1 MLSDITSWLVW
12 MLPLVSSVFV
22 PLIARAGAKV
32 RNGFVVAV
40 SMTTA
45 ILALTL
51 IPAVTSGVEGAV
63 NLVAPWIPQV
73 ITAGVYIDPLSVLF
87 TCLVAFFGLIIAVY
101 SLGYMK
107 HEENLTRYYFY
118 LLLFI
123 GSMIGLV
130 ISDNFLQLFIFW
142 EMVGFCSYSL
152 ISFWNNRPESVKAG
166 NKVFIMT
173 RIGDASLLAA
183 IGILYASLNTF
194 SFHGTITAILN
205 GALPESTLTVVAFLV
220 LGGAI
225 AKSAQLPLHT
235 WLYSA
240 MEAPTSV
247 SALLHA
253 ATMVKA
259 GIYLVA
265 RFILIAAPMIAVL
278 QVSWL
283 PTVAWIGVLTALLG
297 ATMAL
302 YTPDIKGVLA
312 YSTVSQLGFMMAALG
327 SVSLAAAASLG
338 WFSSMFHM
346 MSHAFFE
353 GLGFLLAGGIIH
365 ELGTRDMRLMGGL
378 KKAMPITYALA
389 IIMILT
395 TSGLPPFAA
404 FFSKGLVI
412 TSITEAGSLL
422 QLIIIYG
429 ATALTFAYSLRFMI
443 LIFWGRESEHLQ
455 ELKPHE
461 APKIMLLPAGV
472 LAALCIVWG
481 FLQPQVGAFMGVE
494 AETSLLGSF
503 FSLETVIFFAILVPA
518 GLLVYAT
525 YFKNFSVMNAIRSA
539 SNPLAK
545 LLGHGYFFD
554 DLYEK
559 GVAKGVLL
567 FSGGVKFFEVVFLEI
582 FPQVFANMVVRFAG
596 GVHKYLDSASDQLL
610 NVIAGKTLKGAE
622 RVKVIDSLADRLLDL
637 IAGRTEGG
645 ASKVKNIDS
654 LAERLLNLLAHKT
667 VRSASKAE
675 KVPPNSLQHYLAAA
689 LLGFIILVIL
699 LILTLGIGV

>member
-1 MLSDITSWLVW
+1 MQTKMLSDITSWLVW
-12 MLPLVSSVFV
+12 ILPLVSSVFV
-22 PLIARAGAKV
+22 PLIARASAKA
-32 RNGFVVAV
+32 RNAFVIVV
-40 SMTTA
+40 STVTA
-45 ILALTL
+45 LLALTL
-51 IPAVTSGVEGAV
+51 IPAVTSGAV

-73 ITAGVYIDPLSVLF
+73 VSAGVYLDPLSVLF
-87 TCLVAFFGLIIAVY
+87 ACLVGFFGLIIAIY

-205 GALPESTLTVVAFLV
+205 GALPSSTLTVVAFLV

-259 GIYLVA
+259 GIYLIA

-278 QVSWL
+278 EVSWL

-327 SVSLAAAASLG
+327 SALTGPSSVGWFASL
-338 WFSSMFHM
+338 FHT

-395 TSGLPPFAA
+395 TSGIPPFAA

-412 TSITEAGSLL
+412 TSITDAGSLL
-422 QLIIIYG
+422 QLIVIYS
-429 ATALTFAYSLRFMI
+429 ATALTFAYSLRFI
-443 LIFWGRESEHLQ
+443 TLIFWGKESEHLQ
-455 ELKPHE
+455 KLHPHE

-472 LAALCIVWG
+472 LAALCIAWG
-481 FLQPQVGAFMGVE
+481 FLQPQLGAFLGVE
-494 AETSLLGSF
+494 GEVSLLGSF
-503 FSLETVIFFAILVPA
+503 LSLETVIFFAILIPA

-539 SNPLAK
+539 SNPVAK
-545 LLGHGYFFD
+545 LLSHGYFFD
-554 DLYEK
+554 DFYERA
-559 GVAKGVLL
+559 VAKGVML

-582 FPQVFANMVVRFAG
+582 FPQVFANYVVRFAG
-596 GVHKYLDSASDQLL
+596 GVHKYLDAASDQLL
-610 NVIAGKTLKGAE
+610 TAVAGRTVDSASKVKT
-622 RVKVIDSLADRLLDL
+622 IDSLADKLLDI
-637 IAGRTEGG
+637 IAR
-645 ASKVKNIDS
+645 
-654 LAERLLNLLAHKT
+654 RT
-667 VRSASKAE
+667 VRSASRAE
-675 KVPPNSLQHYLAAA
+675 HSSSSLQHYLAAA

-699 LILTLGIGV
+699 LIISVGV